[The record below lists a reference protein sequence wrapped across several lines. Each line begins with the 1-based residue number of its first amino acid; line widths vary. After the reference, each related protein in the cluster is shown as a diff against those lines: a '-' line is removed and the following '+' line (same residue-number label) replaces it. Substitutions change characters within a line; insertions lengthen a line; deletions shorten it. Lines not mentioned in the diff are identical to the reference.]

1 MNCFLN
7 ERSDTAYVN
16 EDVIEQLGLREK
28 KEQVTVQVAN
38 AQQVTFMSATGE
50 IGIESVDGKL
60 DSVIVAM
67 TSQKT
72 CGRMKPTNW
81 VKIKNRWD
89 YMKEISFPKLA
100 QTHTI
105 DVLLGSNYYHLVFPM
120 KEIPGKENEPR
131 ARLCPLGWTAIGRI
145 DQAGRLE
152 PSNTKF
158 LRTFHAQIEA
168 SHHSV

>member
-7 ERSDTAYVN
+7 EGSDTAYVN

-89 YMKEISFPKLA
+89 HMKEISFPKLA

-105 DVLLGSNYYHLVFPM
+105 DVPLGSNYYHLVFPM

-131 ARLCPLGWTAIGRI
+131 ARLCPLG
-145 DQAGRLE
+145 
-152 PSNTKF
+152 
-158 LRTFHAQIEA
+158 
-168 SHHSV
+168 